1 MLRFFHRFL
10 RENRGAVTV
19 DWVVMTALV
28 MGLCVGATSAFE
40 DAIVAGAAGTAPA
53 APVPD

>member
-1 MLRFFHRFL
+1 MLNFINNFRND
-10 RENRGAVTV
+10 ENGAVTV

-40 DAIVAGAAGTAPA
+40 DAIVAGAAGTAPGA
-53 APVPD
+53 GVPD

>member
-1 MLRFFHRFL
+1 MLNFIKNFRND
-10 RENRGAVTV
+10 ENGAVTV

-40 DAIVAGAAGTAPA
+40 DAIVAGAAGTAPGA
-53 APVPD
+53 GVPD